1 MHNERL
7 IISVNNGRTL
17 CRRAR
22 LPFLVLGISS
32 FDCVL
37 SALNGVLCTA
47 DLIRISF
54 VFLFAETLH
63 SANKGNSLAR
73 SNASLYGN
81 KEELYDRLRRHAY
94 QGGKKGI
101 FNDHAPIKSI
111 IPFILFSITYRCSFV
126 FSPFSTSRE
135 EWQRNHQRK

>member
-1 MHNERL
+1 MT
-7 IISVNNGRTL
+7 V
-17 CRRAR
+17 CCRAR

-47 DLIRISF
+47 DLIR
-54 VFLFAETLH
+54 VLLFSLTNAETLH

-101 FNDHAPIKSI
+101 SMITLQSKA
-111 IPFILFSITYRCSFV
+111 LFHSFYSPLFTICFV
-126 FSPFSTSRE
+126 FSLFA
-135 EWQRNHQRK
+135 